1 MKRASAI
8 AFVLVGLHLLVL
20 LAGFAAPYD
29 PVAQARALPFA
40 PPVRLHVVDANGA
53 FHARPF
59 VYALAPDPNNIDAY
73 VEDTTQRFPVQ
84 LLVSG
89 APYTLLP
96 GVESRIHLFGVEA
109 PARISLL
116 GTDGFGRDVLSRLL
130 YGGRVSIG
138 AGLVATLC
146 ALLVGV
152 ACGTLAGF
160 FGGRI
165 DAVVMRAADL
175 FMAIPWLYLL
185 FAVRAALPL
194 HLDTRATFLM
204 LVAVLGIVGW
214 ARPAR
219 LIRGIVLS
227 ARERTYVTAARGF
240 GAQPPYLLRR
250 HVLPQAFGVV
260 LTQAG
265 LLVPQYILAEVT
277 LSFLGLGVGEPTP
290 SWGAMLGS
298 LQQVL
303 SADVLL
309 VDVHTGSRPRGR
321 RGLVPR
327 AHVDGARA
335 SASRGELGRSV

>member
-1 MKRASAI
+1 MTRTRAI
-8 AFVLVGLHLLVL
+8 ASVLVALHLLVL

-29 PVAQARALPFA
+29 PVEQTRTLPFA
-40 PPVRLHVVDANGA
+40 PPTALHFVDADGR
-53 FHARPF
+53 FHLRPF
-59 VYALAPDPNNIDAY
+59 VYAMTPDPNTFDAY
-73 VEDTTQRFPVQ
+73 VEDTTQRFPVRMM
-84 LLVSG
+84 VTG
-89 APYTLLP
+89 ATYTLVP
-96 GVESRIHLFGVEA
+96 GIESRLHLFGVDA
-109 PARISLL
+109 PGRISLL

-130 YGGRVSIG
+130 HGGRISIG

-152 ACGTLAGF
+152 AFGTLAGF

-165 DAVVMRAADL
+165 DAALMRAADL

-194 HLDTRATFLM
+194 HLDTRATFLL
-204 LVAVLGIVGW
+204 LVAVLGVVGW

-219 LIRGIVLS
+219 LVRGIVLS

-240 GAQPPYLLRR
+240 GATSPYLLRR
-250 HVLPQAFGVV
+250 HILPHASGVM

-290 SWGAMLGS
+290 SWGAMLGN
-298 LQQVL
+298 LQQYSVL
-303 SADVLL
+303 TSYWWMFTPAVAL
-309 VDVHTGSRPRGR
+309 VAVAIAYHALTSIVHERMR
-321 RGLVPR
+321 LV
-327 AHVDGARA
+327 VG
-335 SASRGELGRSV
+335 

>member
-1 MKRASAI
+1 MTSASAKASAGRSRTRAI
-8 AFVLVGLHLLVL
+8 ALVLAGLHVLVL

-29 PVAQARALPFA
+29 PVEQARTLPFA
-40 PPVRLHVVDANGA
+40 PPSRLHFVDVDGV
-53 FHARPF
+53 FHLRPF
-59 VYALAPDPNNIDAY
+59 VYALAPDPENFDAY
-73 VEDTTQRFPVQ
+73 IEDTTQRFPVR
-84 LLVSG
+84 LMVAG
-89 APYTLLP
+89 
-96 GVESRIHLFGVEA
+96 HLFGVDA

-130 YGGRVSIG
+130 HGGRISIG
-138 AGLVATLC
+138 AGLLATLC

-152 ACGTLAGF
+152 GFGTIAGF

-165 DAVVMRAADL
+165 DAAVMRLADL
-175 FMAIPWLYLL
+175 FMAVPWLYLL

-194 HLDTRATFLM
+194 HLDTRATFLL

-227 ARERTYVTAARGF
+227 AREHTYVTAARGF
-240 GAQPPYLLRR
+240 GAEAPYLLWR
-250 HVLPQAFGVV
+250 HILPQTLGVV

-298 LQQVL
+298 LQQYSVL
-303 SADVLL
+303 TSYWWMFTPAVAL
-309 VDVHTGSRPRGR
+309 VAVAISYYALTSMVHERLR
-321 RGLVPR
+321 L
-327 AHVDGARA
+327 AA
-335 SASRGELGRSV
+335 S

>member
-1 MKRASAI
+1 MKRAGVIAI
-8 AFVLVGLHLLVL
+8 VLGGLHLIVL

-29 PVAQARALPFA
+29 PVQQARALPYA
-40 PPVRLHVVDANGA
+40 PPSRLHFVDADGS
-53 FHARPF
+53 FHLRPF
-59 VYALAPDPNNIDAY
+59 VYALAPDPENFDAY
-73 VEDTTQRFPVQ
+73 IEDTTQRFPVR
-84 LLVSG
+84 LMVAG
-89 APYTLLP
+89 
-96 GVESRIHLFGVEA
+96 HLFGVDA

-130 YGGRVSIG
+130 HGGRISIG
-138 AGLVATLC
+138 AGLLATLC

-152 ACGTLAGF
+152 GFGTIAGF

-165 DAVVMRAADL
+165 DAAVMRLADL
-175 FMAIPWLYLL
+175 FMAVPWLYLL

-194 HLDTRATFLM
+194 HLDTRATFLL

-227 ARERTYVTAARGF
+227 AREHTYVTAARGF
-240 GAQPPYLLRR
+240 GAEAPYLLWR
-250 HVLPQAFGVV
+250 HILPQTLGVV

-298 LQQVL
+298 LQQYSVL
-303 SADVLL
+303 TSYWWMFTPAVAL
-309 VDVHTGSRPRGR
+309 VAVAISYYALTSMVHERLR
-321 RGLVPR
+321 L
-327 AHVDGARA
+327 AA
-335 SASRGELGRSV
+335 S

>member
-1 MKRASAI
+1 MTRTRAI
-8 AFVLVGLHLLVL
+8 ASVLVALHLLVL

-29 PVAQARALPFA
+29 PVEQTRTLPFA
-40 PPVRLHVVDANGA
+40 PPTALHFVDADGR
-53 FHARPF
+53 FHLRPF
-59 VYALAPDPNNIDAY
+59 VYAMTPDPNNFDAY
-73 VEDTTQRFPVQ
+73 VEDTTQRFPVRMM
-84 LLVSG
+84 VTG
-89 APYTLLP
+89 ATYTLVP
-96 GVESRIHLFGVEA
+96 GIESRLHLFGVDA
-109 PARISLL
+109 PGRISLL

-130 YGGRVSIG
+130 HGGRISIG

-152 ACGTLAGF
+152 AFGTLAGF

-165 DAVVMRAADL
+165 DAALMRAADL

-194 HLDTRATFLM
+194 HLDTRATFLL
-204 LVAVLGIVGW
+204 LVAVLGVVGW

-219 LIRGIVLS
+219 LVRGIVLS

-240 GAQPPYLLRR
+240 GATSPYLLRR
-250 HVLPQAFGVV
+250 HILPHASGVM

-290 SWGAMLGS
+290 SWGAMLGN
-298 LQQVL
+298 LQQYSVL
-303 SADVLL
+303 TSYWWMFTPAVAL
-309 VDVHTGSRPRGR
+309 VAVAIAYHALTSIVHERMR
-321 RGLVPR
+321 LV
-327 AHVDGARA
+327 VG
-335 SASRGELGRSV
+335 

>member
-1 MKRASAI
+1 MAA
-8 AFVLVGLHLLVL
+8 LLGGLHLMVL

-29 PVAQARALPFA
+29 PVEQARVLPFA
-40 PPVRLHVVDANGA
+40 PPSRLHFVDANGG
-53 FHARPF
+53 FHLRPF
-59 VYALAPDPNNIDAY
+59 VYALNPDPDNFDAY
-73 VEDTTQRFPVQ
+73 VEDTTQRFPVRM
-84 LLVSG
+84 LVAGSS
-89 APYTLLP
+89 YVLLP
-96 GVESRIHLFGVEA
+96 GLESRIHLFGVDA
-109 PARISLL
+109 PARIALL

-130 YGGRVSIG
+130 HGGRISIG
-138 AGLVATLC
+138 AGLLATFC
-146 ALLVGV
+146 ALFAGVGF
-152 ACGTLAGF
+152 GTIAGF

-165 DAVVMRAADL
+165 DSAIMRLADL
-175 FMAIPWLYLL
+175 FMAVPWLYLL

-194 HLDTRATFLM
+194 HLDTRATFLL

-240 GAQPPYLLRR
+240 GAEAPYLLRR
-250 HVLPQAFGVV
+250 HILPQTLGVV

-298 LQQVL
+298 LQQYSVL
-303 SADVLL
+303 TSYWWMFTPAIAL
-309 VDVHTGSRPRGR
+309 VVVAISYYALTSMMHERMR
-321 RGLVPR
+321 L
-327 AHVDGARA
+327 AA
-335 SASRGELGRSV
+335 S